1 MDGIGGVGI
10 VAAVVAVA
18 TWISN
23 HVTGKRF
30 DELSERIKT
39 VRRELRNELSERIE
53 AVSERIEAVSERTE
67 AVRIELS
74 RQIKAVG
81 SEGRK
86 AHAGIAESIKE
97 SEARTVAVLGKR
109 IDDLGDAVNRRI
121 DDAVA
126 YSEKQIV
133 AVKESTTSQI
143 AAHRESVDA
152 QIASYRESTNTQ
164 IAFFQKATEQQVT
177 AIQES
182 SDRHIAA
189 MDRRFDDLKDF
200 VARRDGAAGRPDPA
214 TESERA

>member
-23 HVTGKRF
+23 HITGKRF
-30 DELSERIKT
+30 DELSERIET
-39 VRRELRNELSERIE
+39 VRRELRNQL
-53 AVSERIEAVSERTE
+53 SERIEAVSERTE

-74 RQIKAVG
+74 RQIEAVG

-126 YSEKQIV
+126 YGEKQIA
-133 AVKESTTSQI
+133 AVKESTSSQI
-143 AAHRESVDA
+143 ASHRESVDA
-152 QIASYRESTNTQ
+152 QIASFRESTNTQ
-164 IAFFQKATEQQVT
+164 IAFFHKATEQQVA

-182 SDRHIAA
+182 SDRHVAA

-200 VARRDGAAGRPDPA
+200 MARRDGAAGRPDPA
-214 TESERA
+214 AESERA